1 MKLTG
6 LPPEAI
12 DCHVHAGLERSQSL
26 EAMLRYCRDDG
37 REVVG
42 LLDHA
47 ELYFEDPPDWAA
59 IGLEY
64 AARRIARTAG
74 PFLAEVEA
82 LADMADIFRDRLE
95 GPAGFYR
102 SAREGIRLY
111 AEGLRVAVGIE
122 ISGHSLEAG
131 LVPAGWLDG
140 ADFIGICTTQPPNR
154 RPWGEH
160 LAKLVSLAD
169 DLRGGRDMGLVLH
182 HPFRWRLYEM
192 AGASSSTIPE
202 AAGFTEEDARV
213 TVRALADAG
222 AVAEANFASFY
233 AGYIRQQVGGDRAQ
247 EVIAAARGAFERLRE
262 AGATLGVKFSIGS
275 DMHAVPHALGVYRPS
290 EMLEALGLKVGDVE
304 LPWRLGDQ

>member
-1 MKLTG
+1 MKLKE

-12 DCHVHAGLERSQSL
+12 DCHVHAGLERSQGL

-64 AARRIARTAG
+64 AERRV
-74 PFLAEVEA
+74 AEIDE
-82 LADMADIFRDRLE
+82 LADMADVYRCRLG
-95 GPAGFYR
+95 GPAGFYG

-111 AEGLRVAVGIE
+111 GEGMRVAVGIE

-140 ADFIGICTTQPPNR
+140 ADFIGICTTQPPPEGGNR

-169 DLRGGRDMGLVLH
+169 TLRGGRDMGLVLH

-192 AGASSSTIPE
+192 ARASSFSIPK

-213 TVRALADAG
+213 TARALADAG
-222 AVAEANFASFY
+222 AIAEANFASFY
-233 AGYIRQQVGGDRAQ
+233 AEYIRQEVGGDRAQ
-247 EVIAAARGAFERLRE
+247 EVIAAARGAFARLRE
-262 AGATLGVKFSIGS
+262 AGAASTLKFSIGS
-275 DMHAVPHALGVYRPS
+275 DLHAVPHALGVYRPS
-290 EMLEALGLKVGDVE
+290 EMLEALGLTAGDVE
-304 LPWRLGDQ
+304 LPFALENK